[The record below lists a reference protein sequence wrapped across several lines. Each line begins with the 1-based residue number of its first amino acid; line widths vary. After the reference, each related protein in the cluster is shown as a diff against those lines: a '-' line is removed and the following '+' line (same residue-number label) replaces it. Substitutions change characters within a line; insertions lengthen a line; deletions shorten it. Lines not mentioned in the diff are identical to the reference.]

1 MDKSYIKY
9 NTSFK
14 VLFISVITIAIFFAT
29 LALVNKAEAKPTEL
43 ECLTE
48 AVYFEARGESFVG
61 QLAVANVILQRVRD
75 YRFPPTVCEVV
86 HAGRYWEGNPIRNRC
101 AFSYWCDGKPEIM
114 KDKQAL
120 RIAQDV
126 ARMAI
131 DGVIY
136 EEIQGATFY
145 HASYVNPYWIKDLT
159 FITKIGK
166 HLFYYYEGD

>member
-120 RIAQDV
+120 RTAQDV

-145 HASYVNPYWIKDLT
+145 HASYVSPCLLYTSPSPRDATLSRMPSSA
-159 FITKIGK
+159 
-166 HLFYYYEGD
+166 